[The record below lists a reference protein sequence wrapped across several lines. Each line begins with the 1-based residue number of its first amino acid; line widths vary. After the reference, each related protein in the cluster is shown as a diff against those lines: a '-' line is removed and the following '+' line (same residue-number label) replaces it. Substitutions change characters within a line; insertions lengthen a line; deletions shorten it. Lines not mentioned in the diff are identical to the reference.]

1 MVTRQTAKLLQHPKY
16 SLARARFSPDGRWI
30 GLTVFGDRAAR
41 NRIAVVPNEAPSS
54 DQDKWIWITDDAS
67 PHDKPRWSP
76 DGNLLYYTYEHDG
89 FRCIRAQRLNPATK
103 RPVGSPLDVYHSHG
117 ARRSLMN
124 AGIPFMEI
132 SLSRD
137 RMVFN
142 LEERTGNIWMGALN
156 EPH

>member
-1 MVTRQTAKLLQHPKY
+1 MAFDIPT
-16 SLARARFSPDGRWI
+16 
-30 GLTVFGDRAAR
+30 R
-41 NRIAVVPNEAPSS
+41 NRIAVVSSDAPSGE
-54 DQDKWIWITDDAS
+54 DRWIWITDDATF
-67 PHDKPRWSP
+67 HDKPRWSA
-76 DGNLLYYTYEHDG
+76 DGNLLYCVYDHDD

-142 LEERTGNIWMGALN
+142 LEERTGNIWMGELGG
-156 EPH
+156 P